1 MPFAADKNKPV
12 YAHFFGET
20 REIVN
25 GKVVKEMAI
34 QGDYNGKKLH
44 IDKRDN
50 NQISHFEIKDTNLK
64 NFLLRATRKHKHS
77 HNKRSK
83 HKHNKHS
90 NKQSHNKN
98 SHKHNKHSHKHNK
111 HSNKHNKHRHSK
123 H

>member
-64 NFLLRATRKHKHS
+64 NFLLRETSKH
-77 HNKRSK
+77 KRSK
-83 HKHNKHS
+83 HKHSNKHS
-90 NKQSHNKN
+90 NKRS
-98 SHKHNKHSHKHNK
+98 HNKHSHKHNK
-111 HSNKHNKHRHSK
+111 HSNKHRHSK

>member
-1 MPFAADKNKPV
+1 MPLAADKNKPV

-50 NQISHFEIKDTNLK
+50 NQISHFEIKDTKLK

-77 HNKRSK
+77 K
-83 HKHNKHS
+83 HKHS
-90 NKQSHNKN
+90 
-98 SHKHNKHSHKHNK
+98 HNKHSHNKHKHSHNK
-111 HSNKHNKHRHSK
+111 HSKHKHSKNSKHRHSK

>member
-50 NQISHFEIKDTNLK
+50 NQISHFEIKDTKLK
-64 NFLLRATRKHKHS
+64 NFLLRATRKHKRS
-77 HNKRSK
+77 KHNRSKHKRSK
-83 HKHNKHS
+83 HKHS
-90 NKQSHNKN
+90 N
-98 SHKHNKHSHKHNK
+98 KHNKHSHKHNK
-111 HSNKHNKHRHSK
+111 NRSKHRHSK

>member
-25 GKVVKEMAI
+25 GKVVKDLAI

-50 NQISHFEIKDTNLK
+50 NQISHFEIKDTKLK

-83 HKHNKHS
+83 HNRSKHKRS
-90 NKQSHNKN
+90 
-98 SHKHNKHSHKHNK
+98 HNKHSHKHNK
-111 HSNKHNKHRHSK
+111 NQSKHRHSK

>member
-50 NQISHFEIKDTNLK
+50 NQISHFEIKDTKLK
-64 NFLLRATRKHKHS
+64 NFLLRATRKHK
-77 HNKRSK
+77 RS
-83 HKHNKHS
+83 KHNKHS
-90 NKQSHNKN
+90 NKQSHI
-98 SHKHNKHSHKHNK
+98 KHSHKHNK
-111 HSNKHNKHRHSK
+111 RSHSNKHNKHRHSK

>member
-83 HKHNKHS
+83 HKRSKHS
-90 NKQSHNKN
+90 NK
-98 SHKHNKHSHKHNK
+98 HSHK
-111 HSNKHNKHRHSK
+111 HSNKHNKRSHSNKHNRSKHRHSK